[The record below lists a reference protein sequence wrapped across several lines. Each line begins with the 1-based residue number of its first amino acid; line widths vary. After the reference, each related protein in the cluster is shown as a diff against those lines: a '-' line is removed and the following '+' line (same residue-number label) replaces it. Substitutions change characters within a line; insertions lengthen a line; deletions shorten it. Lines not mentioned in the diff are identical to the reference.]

1 MKVRLGEWNVREQ
14 SERLPH
20 EDFEI
25 EAKYI
30 HPLYSPADFRND
42 VALVRLTRD
51 VIFKEHII
59 PVCLP
64 GLRQH
69 FVGQYA
75 FVVGWGRT
83 EHGVAQT
90 PSLLQEVKV
99 QVISAE
105 KCQSWF
111 KQAHRKERIYP
122 ENFLCAGYEQ
132 GGRDSCQGDSGS
144 PLVVPINGRFQ
155 VIGLVSWG
163 IGCARSHLPGVYTNV
178 AMYID
183 WIAETLY

>member
-51 VIFKEHII
+51 VVFKEHII

-69 FVGQYA
+69 FVGQFA

-90 PSLLQEVKV
+90 PSLLQVTAGWPAVTCNTSVLSLFVGSEGASNICGEVSVMV
-99 QVISAE
+99 QTG
-105 KCQSWF
+105 
-111 KQAHRKERIYP
+111 P
-122 ENFLCAGYEQ
+122 
-132 GGRDSCQGDSGS
+132 
-144 PLVVPINGRFQ
+144 Q
-155 VIGLVSWG
+155 VSFHYSSHHCCSLVSTSG
-163 IGCARSHLPGVYTNV
+163 
-178 AMYID
+178 
-183 WIAETLY
+183 

>member
-1 MKVRLGEWNVREQ
+1 MTIPVRSEDMDLGLTFN
-14 SERLPH
+14 
-20 EDFEI
+20 DFQ
-25 EAKYI
+25 
-30 HPLYSPADFRND
+30 
-42 VALVRLTRD
+42 
-51 VIFKEHII
+51 EHII

-90 PSLLQEVKV
+90 PSLLQVSASSLPQAASCQNFKMRIIYLMVLISLQEVKV

-111 KQAHRKERIYP
+111 KQAHR
-122 ENFLCAGYEQ
+122 
-132 GGRDSCQGDSGS
+132 
-144 PLVVPINGRFQ
+144 
-155 VIGLVSWG
+155 
-163 IGCARSHLPGVYTNV
+163 
-178 AMYID
+178 
-183 WIAETLY
+183 

>member
-1 MKVRLGEWNVREQ
+1 MQPPSYPTVNCVVTTLTSLFFSTQTYRMKVRLGEWNVREQ

-25 EAKYI
+25 ESKYI
-30 HPLYSPADFRND
+30 HPLYSPSDFRND
-42 VALVRLTRD
+42 VALVRLSRD
-51 VIFKEHII
+51 VVFKEHII

-90 PSLLQEVKV
+90 PSLLQVTEDQLLIIISLRLLQEVKV

-111 KQAHRKERIYP
+111 KQAHR
-122 ENFLCAGYEQ
+122 
-132 GGRDSCQGDSGS
+132 
-144 PLVVPINGRFQ
+144 
-155 VIGLVSWG
+155 
-163 IGCARSHLPGVYTNV
+163 
-178 AMYID
+178 
-183 WIAETLY
+183 

>member
-20 EDFEI
+20 EDFDI
-25 EAKYI
+25 EAKYV
-30 HPLYSPADFRND
+30 HPLYEPKDFRND
-42 VALVRLTRD
+42 VALVRLERD

-64 GLRQH
+64 GWKQQ

-90 PSLLQEVKV
+90 PSLLQVMTALFE
-99 QVISAE
+99 
-105 KCQSWF
+105 
-111 KQAHRKERIYP
+111 
-122 ENFLCAGYEQ
+122 
-132 GGRDSCQGDSGS
+132 
-144 PLVVPINGRFQ
+144 
-155 VIGLVSWG
+155 
-163 IGCARSHLPGVYTNV
+163 
-178 AMYID
+178 
-183 WIAETLY
+183 

>member
-1 MKVRLGEWNVREQ
+1 MIIVIVIMIIMIVIMIIVILIMITCLPSTQTYRMKVRLGEWNIREQ

-20 EDFEI
+20 EDFGI

-30 HPLYSPADFRND
+30 HPLYSPSDFRND
-42 VALVRLTRD
+42 VALVRLSRD
-51 VIFKEHII
+51 VVFKEHII

-111 KQAHRKERIYP
+111 KQAHR
-122 ENFLCAGYEQ
+122 
-132 GGRDSCQGDSGS
+132 
-144 PLVVPINGRFQ
+144 
-155 VIGLVSWG
+155 
-163 IGCARSHLPGVYTNV
+163 
-178 AMYID
+178 
-183 WIAETLY
+183 

>member
-25 EAKYI
+25 ESKYV

-42 VALVRLTRD
+42 VALVRLEKD
-51 VIFKEHII
+51 VVFKEHII

-69 FVGQYA
+69 FVGHYA

-90 PSLLQEVKV
+90 PSLLQVRTIRLLLELNVLV
-99 QVISAE
+99 Q
-105 KCQSWF
+105 
-111 KQAHRKERIYP
+111 
-122 ENFLCAGYEQ
+122 N
-132 GGRDSCQGDSGS
+132 
-144 PLVVPINGRFQ
+144 
-155 VIGLVSWG
+155 
-163 IGCARSHLPGVYTNV
+163 
-178 AMYID
+178 
-183 WIAETLY
+183 

>member
-25 EAKYI
+25 ESKYI
-30 HPLYSPADFRND
+30 HPLYSPSDFRND
-42 VALVRLTRD
+42 VALVRLSRD
-51 VIFKEHII
+51 VVFKEHII

-90 PSLLQEVKV
+90 PSLLQVTEDQLLIIISMRLLQEVKV

-111 KQAHRKERIYP
+111 KQAHR
-122 ENFLCAGYEQ
+122 
-132 GGRDSCQGDSGS
+132 
-144 PLVVPINGRFQ
+144 
-155 VIGLVSWG
+155 
-163 IGCARSHLPGVYTNV
+163 
-178 AMYID
+178 
-183 WIAETLY
+183 